1 MNDLLIKIDRTTT
14 PQSQRVGGSTII
26 HPEFE
31 LLRPSEYRISEIVKS
46 IHPNQE
52 RGRGGVYGTDL
63 YDWILQRELLPVCL
77 SLLDG
82 EKLLEHGLCKQF
94 GSDLWLFGSISK
106 APDGTIVVPSLGRY
120 ATRGLIRWM
129 PLKGQIFTRVDPFG
143 TFTAVS

>member
-26 HPEFE
+26 HPESE
-31 LLRPSEYRISEIVKS
+31 PLRPSEYRISEIMRS
-46 IHPNQE
+46 IHPDQE
-52 RGRGGVYGTDL
+52 RGKGGVSGTAL

-82 EKLLEHGLCKQF
+82 EELLKQGLGKQF

-106 APDGTIVVPSLGRY
+106 APDGTIIVPSLGGY

-129 PLKGQIFTRVDPFG
+129 PLERKIFSRVDPFG
-143 TFTAVS
+143 TFKAVT

>member
-1 MNDLLIKIDRTTT
+1 MNDLRIKIDRITT

-31 LLRPSEYRISEIVKS
+31 LLRPSEYRISEIMKS
-46 IHPNQE
+46 IHPDQE
-52 RGRGGVYGTDL
+52 RGKGGVNGTVL

-82 EKLLEHGLCKQF
+82 GELLEQGLGKQF

-106 APDGTIVVPSLGRY
+106 APDGTIVVPSLCNCGI
-120 ATRGLIRWM
+120 RGLIRWM
-129 PLKGQIFTRVDPFG
+129 PLEGKIFTRVDPFG
-143 TFTAVS
+143 TFKAVV